1 MVLTNKQS
9 VTAQTD
15 SLVSGNAIKWL
26 HAFSLSLSL
35 LLLPLILLILP
46 QKSSGPSSLDL
57 RKFRLR
63 GWIEKGLSY
72 SGPSLYR
79 RPIKIEELKTAGAH

>member
-35 LLLPLILLILP
+35 
-46 QKSSGPSSLDL
+46 SAAAASTHSLDSSSEVFGPL
-57 RKFRLR
+57 ELGSEEIQAQRLDRKR
-63 GWIEKGLSY
+63 S
-72 SGPSLYR
+72 
-79 RPIKIEELKTAGAH
+79 